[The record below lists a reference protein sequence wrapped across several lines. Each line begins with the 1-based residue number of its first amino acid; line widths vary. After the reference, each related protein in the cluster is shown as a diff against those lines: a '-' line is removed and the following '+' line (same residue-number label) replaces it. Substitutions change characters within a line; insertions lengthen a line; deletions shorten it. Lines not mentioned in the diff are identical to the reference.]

1 MLQNENPQENFQSS
15 RNQIIWGIVAVFAVY
30 ASVSFSMQTLGIA
43 KPKITADLNGLS
55 LYSWSVSIPALVM
68 ALGTIIFSKFSD
80 MYGRRL
86 MLMISLIL
94 SMAGTVLS
102 AVSPNFIFLIV
113 AGAIGAMGMGAIMP
127 LVFAVIGDLFPPA
140 ERGKWIGLL
149 NIPLGILTLTG
160 PTLGGFVVDNLHWR
174 YIYWMAVPL
183 IIFCMFAVPIGVPR
197 LKDRVPGRKIDLI
210 GCILVALASSTTIIG
225 FSFAGTKYPWLSI
238 QIIGLL
244 GFSLLSWIL
253 FLLVESRAA
262 EPVLDPSLL
271 RNRTFSTLA
280 IATFLS
286 SFGSMG
292 MMMYFPMFL
301 QGIQDI
307 STLHSGMISTPYGV
321 LTAFMGVPAG
331 YLISKTGRF
340 KWMYVF
346 GYGFLT
352 ISIFMLIFFNAGTP
366 VLMSLVVSLL
376 GGLGY
381 GILPTINTIVVQNAV
396 PQRLMGAAMGAI
408 FFFLTLGTAI
418 SPAILGTTMN
428 VSYANALSSSLPEGL
443 DGVIDEK
450 TMKSLGDPQVLL
462 SKPAMENLKKTFM
475 DKGEDGE
482 QLFGKTVD
490 AIRDSLETGISNI
503 FLLGAIMT
511 LLAFLLICT
520 IPGKYKT
527 SEE

>member
-1 MLQNENPQENFQSS
+1 MPQKEVLQDNHQYS
-15 RNQIIWGIVAVFAVY
+15 RNQIIWGIVAVFSAY
-30 ASVSFSMQTLGIA
+30 ATVAFSMQTLGIA

-55 LYSWSVSIPALVM
+55 LYSWSVSIPSLIM

-80 MYGRRL
+80 MYGRRI
-86 MLMISLIL
+86 MLMISLIA

-102 AVSPNFIFLIV
+102 AISPNFIFLIV
-113 AGAIGAMGMGAIMP
+113 AGAIGALGMGAIMP
-127 LVFAVIGDLFPPA
+127 LVFAVIGDLFPPS

-149 NIPLGILTLTG
+149 NIPLGIFTLTG
-160 PTLGGFVVDNLHWR
+160 PSLGGFVLDKLHWR

-183 IIFCMFAVPIGVPR
+183 IIFCLIAVPIGVPR
-197 LKDRVPGRKIDLI
+197 LRDRVAGRKIDI
-210 GCILVALASSTTIIG
+210 FGCILVALASSTTIIG

-244 GFSLLSWIL
+244 GFALLSWIL
-253 FLLVESRAA
+253 FLLVEAKA
-262 EPVLDPSLL
+262 DEPLLDPSLL
-271 RNRTFSTLA
+271 HNRTFSTLA

-286 SFGSMG
+286 SFGTMG

-307 STLHSGMISTPYGV
+307 STFYSGMISTPYGV

-340 KWMYVF
+340 KWMYIF

-352 ISIFMLIFFNAGTP
+352 MSIFMLVFFNAGTP
-366 VLMSLVVSLL
+366 VFMSLVVSFL

-396 PQRLMGAAMGAI
+396 PQRMMGAAMGAI

-428 VSYANALSSSLPEGL
+428 VTYANALSESIPDGL
-443 DGVIDEK
+443 GEVIDRE
-450 TMKSLGDPQVLL
+450 TIASLNDPQVLL
-462 SKPAMENLKKTFM
+462 SVPAMEQLKKTFI
-475 DKGEDGE
+475 DKGENGE
-482 QLFGKTVD
+482 QLFKKTVD
-490 AIRDSLETGISNI
+490 SIRYSLETGISDI

>member
-1 MLQNENPQENFQSS
+1 MLQNNLSQENHQSS
-15 RNQIIWGIVAVFAVY
+15 RSQIIWGIVAVFAAY
-30 ASVSFSMQTLGIA
+30 ATVSFSMQTLGIA

-55 LYSWSVSIPALVM
+55 LYSWSVSIPALIM

-86 MLMISLIL
+86 MLMISLL
-94 SMAGTVLS
+94 ASMAGTVLS

-113 AGAIGAMGMGAIMP
+113 AGAIGALGMGAIMP

-149 NIPLGILTLTG
+149 NIPLGIFTLTG
-160 PTLGGFVVDNLHWR
+160 PTLGGFVVDNYHWR

-183 IIFCMFAVPIGVPR
+183 LVFCLIAVPIGVPR
-197 LKDRVPGRKIDLI
+197 LKDRIPGRKIDLI
-210 GCILVALASSTTIIG
+210 GCILVAFASSTTIIG

-238 QIIGLL
+238 QITGLL
-244 GFSLLSWIL
+244 GFALLSWIL
-253 FLLVESRAA
+253 FLLVESHAA
-262 EPVLDPSLL
+262 EPILDPSLL

-286 SFGSMG
+286 SFGTMG

-307 STLHSGMISTPYGV
+307 STFYSGMISTPYGV

-331 YLISKTGRF
+331 YLISRTGRF

-352 ISIFMLIFFNAGTP
+352 ISIFMLVFFNAGTS
-366 VLMSLVVSLL
+366 VFMSLVVSLL
-376 GGLGY
+376 GGIGY

-428 VSYANALSSSLPEGL
+428 VSYASALTKSLPEGL
-443 DGVIDEK
+443 SGVIDEN

-462 SKPAMENLKKTFM
+462 SKPAMEQLKKTFI
-475 DKGEDGE
+475 DKGENGD
-482 QLFGKTVD
+482 QLFQKTVES
-490 AIRDSLETGISNI
+490 IRYSLESGISNV